1 METTAGEGGLH
12 MGISFLAGS
21 LGELLGPASAKT
33 ARVQAHE
40 APKWRPQPPHL
51 CQDVQEARVASLL
64 PPMGSPATPWS
75 QDLSRNETL
84 PVLFDLPHKSSG
96 SQSSILLQEYGQSL
110 WHRVHSLR
118 LAPLKRAD
126 GDARELAMALAGGM
140 LPYKVGFSALPIG
153 LLRAGSLS
161 AASKLPGRL

>member
-1 METTAGEGGLH
+1 MEAAASPSLPGC
-12 MGISFLAGS
+12 AGS
-21 LGELLGPASAKT
+21 KSGLPASS
-33 ARVQAHE
+33 HG
-40 APKWRPQPPHL
+40 QPCH
-51 CQDVQEARVASLL
+51 
-64 PPMGSPATPWS
+64 PMEPGPEP
-75 QDLSRNETL
+75 

-96 SQSSILLQEYGQSL
+96 SQSSILLQECGQSL

-118 LAPLKRAD
+118 LAPLKRAI